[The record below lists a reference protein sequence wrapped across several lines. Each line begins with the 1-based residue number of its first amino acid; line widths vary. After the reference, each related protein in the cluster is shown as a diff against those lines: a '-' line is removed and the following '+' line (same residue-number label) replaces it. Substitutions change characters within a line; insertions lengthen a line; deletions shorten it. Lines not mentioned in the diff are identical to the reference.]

1 MYKEMMRAKRLN
13 IAYGSNL
20 SLKQMAR
27 RCPTAKVYGK
37 GILKG
42 YRLLFKGVPGN
53 AYATIEP
60 YKGGQVPVLVWELQP
75 ADEYSLDC
83 YEGYPNFYYKKDLK
97 VELYNGEIVKA
108 MVYIMT
114 DKIKGRLNLN
124 FPSPRYL
131 NIVREGYEGA
141 GFDFD
146 FIEEAL
152 MISEETY

>member
-1 MYKEMMRAKRLN
+1 MRAKRLN

-20 SLKQMAR
+20 NLRQMAR
-27 RCPTAKVYGK
+27 RCPTAKIFGK
-37 GILKG
+37 GILKE

-53 AYATIEP
+53 AYVTIEP
-60 YKGGQVPVLVWELQP
+60 YEGGQVPVLLWDLQP
-75 ADEYSLDC
+75 EDEESLDC

-97 VELYNGEIVKA
+97 VELDNGGIVKA

-131 NIVREGYEGA
+131 NIVREGYESA
-141 GFDFD
+141 GFDYA
-146 FIEEAL
+146 FINDAL
-152 MISEETY
+152 KVSKENI